1 MLEEWNIYNQI
12 LITKFDSIAHFDCIF
27 WPYGKYLHDKVAHVL
42 KHSQP
47 SEISLD
53 QTYVIQFG
61 FMQKWTEVYLYIVLL
76 ILYLPQLYHP
86 ELNCLREVCLVSL
99 MK

>member
-1 MLEEWNIYNQI
+1 ML
-12 LITKFDSIAHFDCIF
+12 TKFDSIAHDDCIF

-53 QTYVIQFG
+53 QTYVIQFC
-61 FMQKWTEVYLYIVLL
+61 FMQKWTEVYIYIYIVLL

-86 ELNCLREVCLVSL
+86 ELNCLREVCLKYWSL
-99 MK
+99 MRQN